1 MKTLRLLVAVGLLV
15 GSYSMGMAQSNSSS
29 ISGPDNK
36 PVEVS
41 IRETGVKAA
50 QVKPNAQTTKADA
63 KVAKQIS
70 PEEKRALGK
79 NYNKQAVRTEIK
91 VTSNMKIAGKV
102 DSAGQLKAAQKDAAA
117 KKELES
123 KKVKS
128 TTPKK

>member
-15 GSYSMGMAQSNSSS
+15 GSYSMGMAQSNTKS
-29 ISGPDNK
+29 DEK

-41 IRETGVKAA
+41 FKDVDVKAA
-50 QVKPNAQTTKADA
+50 QVNPNAQTSKAESE
-63 KVAKQIS
+63 VAKQVTS
-70 PEEKRALGK
+70 EEKRALGK
-79 NYNKQAVRTEIK
+79 NYSKQAVRTEIK